1 MSLQWQRAILSSGT
15 SEAVTATMNAIKDV
29 EDEISRHRY
38 TYNNI
43 IQEFNTMLVTVPSN
57 MVASYTGMRK
67 MDYLNFEEDELKRRG
82 YLTSEGDLE
91 PGRPEVKW
99 E

>member
-1 MSLQWQRAILSSGT
+1 
-15 SEAVTATMNAIKDV
+15 
-29 EDEISRHRY
+29 
-38 TYNNI
+38 
-43 IQEFNTMLVTVPSN
+43 MLVTVPSN
-57 MVASYTGMRK
+57 MVASRTCMQK

-82 YLTSEGDLE
+82 NLTSEGELE